1 LASESISF
9 IERSRA
15 SVDELR
21 RPIYLDYNAT
31 TPHESEVIEAMR
43 PYLEEHFGN
52 PSSSHWYGRK
62 AHEAVETARAQV
74 AALLTCA
81 PGEII
86 FTSGGTESNNYA
98 IRGIALGRR
107 SQGKHIITSQIE
119 HPAVTA
125 VCERLQQ
132 EGFEITYLPVDE
144 HGLVSVSDVEK
155 VVRPETILITL
166 MHANNEVGTIQPVE
180 ELARRANSRGIV
192 FHTDAAQSAGKI
204 PTDVTV
210 LGVDL
215 LSIAGHKLYAP
226 KGVGALYIREGLTLE
241 RLMDGAGQ
249 EGDRRPGTEN
259 VLEIVGLGKA
269 CEIAL
274 RDLKANRDHIE
285 RMRNRLEAGLR
296 EQVPRL
302 RVNGHP
308 DKRLPNTLSVSVHGV
323 DANALLAAIEGK
335 VAASAGAA
343 CHSGQIRVSYVL
355 QAMHVPEEW
364 ARGTLRFSTGRMT
377 SETDIDTA
385 VAVVADAVER
395 FRAECL

>member
-1 LASESISF
+1 MASESISF
-9 IERSRA
+9 IERSGA

-31 TPHESEVIEAMR
+31 TPHEPEVIEAMR
-43 PYLEEHFGN
+43 PYLEKYFGN

-62 AHEAVETARAQV
+62 TRDAVENARAQV
-74 AALLTCA
+74 AGLLNCA
-81 PGEII
+81 PGDII
-86 FTSGGTESNNYA
+86 FTSGGTESNNNA
-98 IRGIALGRR
+98 IRGIALARG

-125 VCERLQQ
+125 VCERLRQ

-144 HGLVSVSDVEK
+144 YGLLSVSDVRNA
-155 VVRPETILITL
+155 VRPETILITL
-166 MHANNEVGTIQPVE
+166 MHANNEVGTIQPIEDV
-180 ELARRANSRGIV
+180 ARLANSQGIV

-204 PTDVTV
+204 PTEVTV

-226 KGVGALYIREGLTLE
+226 KGIGALYIREGLTLE

-249 EGDRRPGTEN
+249 EGGRRPGTEN

-343 CHSGQIRVSYVL
+343 CHAGQIRVSYVL

-395 FRAECL
+395 VRAESL

>member
-1 LASESISF
+1 MDESC
-9 IERSRA
+9 
-15 SVDELR
+15 

-31 TPHESEVIEAMR
+31 TPHDSEVIEAMR

-74 AALLTCA
+74 AALLSCA
-81 PGEII
+81 PREII

-98 IRGIALGRR
+98 IRGIALARR
-107 SQGKHIITSQIE
+107 SRGRHIITSQIE

-125 VCERLQQ
+125 VCERLRQ
-132 EGFEITYLPVDE
+132 EEFEVTYLPVDE
-144 HGLVSVSDVEK
+144 HGLVSMSDVENA
-155 VVRPETILITL
+155 VRPETILITL

-180 ELARRANSRGIV
+180 DVARLAKSRGIV

-226 KGVGALYIREGLTLE
+226 KGVGALYIHEGLTME

-249 EGDRRPGTEN
+249 EGGRRPGTEN
-259 VLEIVGLGKA
+259 VLEVVGLGKA
-269 CEIAL
+269 CQIAL
-274 RDLKANRDHIE
+274 RDLTANSDHMQ
-285 RMRNRLEAGLR
+285 RMRDRLESSLR
-296 EQVPRL
+296 AQVPRL

-343 CHSGQIRVSYVL
+343 CHAGQISISSVL

-385 VAVVADAVER
+385 VSVVADAVER
-395 FRAECL
+395 LRADCRGVPEEERCSRRRS

>member
-1 LASESISF
+1 M
-9 IERSRA
+9 
-15 SVDELR
+15 DEPD

-31 TPHESEVIEAMR
+31 TPHDPEVIEAIR
-43 PYLEEHFGN
+43 PYLQEHFGN

-62 AHEAVETARAQV
+62 AREAVEAARAQV
-74 AALLTCA
+74 AALLNCT

-86 FTSGGTESNNYA
+86 FTSGGTESNNHA
-98 IRGIALGRR
+98 IRGIARQSR
-107 SQGKHIITSQIE
+107 GKHIITSQIE

-125 VCERLQQ
+125 VCERLRR
-132 EGFEITYLPVDE
+132 EGFEVTYLPVDE
-144 HGLVSVSDVEK
+144 HGLVSTSAVENA
-155 VVRPETILITL
+155 VRPETILITL
-166 MHANNEVGTIQPVE
+166 MHANNEVGTIQPIEDVAR
-180 ELARRANSRGIV
+180 LAKSRGIV

-226 KGVGALYIREGLTLE
+226 KGVGALYIREGFSLE

-249 EGDRRPGTEN
+249 EGGRRPGTEN
-259 VLEIVGLGKA
+259 VLEVVGLGKA
-269 CEIAL
+269 CQIAL
-274 RDLKANRDHIE
+274 RDLTSNVDHMR
-285 RMRNRLEAGLR
+285 RMRDRLESSLR
-296 EQVPRL
+296 AQVPRL

-343 CHSGQIRVSYVL
+343 CHSGQISISYVL
-355 QAMHVPEEW
+355 QAMLVPEEW

-395 FRAECL
+395 LRAEGLEVPEEAPCNRRRS

>member
-1 LASESISF
+1 MASESISF
-9 IERSRA
+9 IERSGA
-15 SVDELR
+15 SVDEVR

-31 TPHESEVIEAMR
+31 TPHEPEVIEAMR
-43 PYLEEHFGN
+43 PYLEKYFGN

-62 AHEAVETARAQV
+62 TRDAVENARALV
-74 AALLTCA
+74 AGLLNCA
-81 PGEII
+81 PSEII
-86 FTSGGTESNNYA
+86 FTSGGTESNNNA
-98 IRGIALGRR
+98 IRGIALARR

-125 VCERLQQ
+125 VCERLRQ

-144 HGLVSVSDVEK
+144 YGLVSVSDVRNA
-155 VVRPETILITL
+155 VRPETILITL

-180 ELARRANSRGIV
+180 DVARLANSRGVV

-204 PTDVTV
+204 PTEVTV

-226 KGVGALYIREGLTLE
+226 KGVGALYIREGLALE

-249 EGDRRPGTEN
+249 EGGRRPGTEN

-274 RDLKANRDHIE
+274 RDLKANRDNIE

-308 DKRLPNTLSVSVHGV
+308 DKRLPNTLSVSMHGV

-343 CHSGQIRVSYVL
+343 CHSGQILVSYVL

-395 FRAECL
+395 VRAESL

>member
-1 LASESISF
+1 
-9 IERSRA
+9 
-15 SVDELR
+15 
-21 RPIYLDYNAT
+21 
-31 TPHESEVIEAMR
+31 
-43 PYLEEHFGN
+43 
-52 PSSSHWYGRK
+52 
-62 AHEAVETARAQV
+62 
-74 AALLTCA
+74 
-81 PGEII
+81 
-86 FTSGGTESNNYA
+86 
-98 IRGIALGRR
+98 
-107 SQGKHIITSQIE
+107 
-119 HPAVTA
+119 TA